1 MTHYFRT
8 HLGVPIKHEAELL
21 PEYHWLSPIS
31 KIALNEAMVGIP
43 LTDGT
48 VYEPAENYPHEY
60 GAWLIQSGIFVAN
73 LIAALD
79 KALAALV
86 SIEYSEREQQT
97 FSNQRLEA
105 ERYLA
110 DNQAPTPTLDGI
122 MVGGNYVSKEDL
134 ANRIKAK
141 ADPLGF
147 GSGYL
152 VGLKNKALKE
162 LSALDIETVT
172 HADVLALMP
181 DFTLPGEV

>member
-1 MTHYFRT
+1 MKHYRQPN
-8 HLGVPIKHEAELL
+8 GVFHETL
-21 PEYHWLSPIS
+21 PAFHWLNPVN
-31 KIALNEAMVGIP
+31 KVALTEQNATEYG
-43 LTDGT
+43 
-48 VYEPAENYPHEY
+48 YEPAENYPHEY
-60 GAWLIQSGIFVAN
+60 GVWLIQSGIFVAN
-73 LIAALD
+73 LNAALD

-97 FSNQRLEA
+97 FANQRLEA

-122 MVGGNYVSKEDL
+122 MAGGDYVSKQDL

-162 LSALDIETVT
+162 LAALDIETVT

>member
-1 MTHYFRT
+1 MKNYRQNNGIFH
-8 HLGVPIKHEAELL
+8 ASL
-21 PEYHWLSPIS
+21 PEFHHLSPVS
-31 KIALNEAMVGIP
+31 KIR
-43 LTDGT
+43 LTDQNASNYG
-48 VYEPAENYPHEY
+48 YEPAENYPHEY
-60 GAWLIQSGIFVAN
+60 GKWLVDSGVFVQHLNAE
-73 LIAALD
+73 LD

-105 ERYLA
+105 ERYFA

-122 MVGGNYVSKEDL
+122 LAGGDYVSKEDL

-162 LSALDIETVT
+162 LAALDIETVT
-172 HADVLALMP
+172 HEDVLSLMP
-181 DFTLPGEV
+181 DFRLPE

>member
-1 MTHYFRT
+1 MKHYRQDNGIF
-8 HLGVPIKHEAELL
+8 HKSL
-21 PEYHWLSPIS
+21 PEFHWSAPVY
-31 KIALNEAMVGIP
+31 KVT
-43 LTDGT
+43 LTEQNATNYG
-48 VYEPAENYPHEY
+48 YEPAENYPHEY
-60 GAWLIQSGIFVAN
+60 GVWLIESGAFAQHLN
-73 LIAALD
+73 AALD
-79 KALAALV
+79 KALVALV

-97 FSNQRLEA
+97 FSNQRIEA

-110 DNQAPTPTLDGI
+110 DNQAATPTLDGI
-122 MVGGNYVSKEDL
+122 LAGGDYVSKEDL

-162 LSALDIETVT
+162 LAALDIETVT
-172 HADVLALMP
+172 HDDVLALMP